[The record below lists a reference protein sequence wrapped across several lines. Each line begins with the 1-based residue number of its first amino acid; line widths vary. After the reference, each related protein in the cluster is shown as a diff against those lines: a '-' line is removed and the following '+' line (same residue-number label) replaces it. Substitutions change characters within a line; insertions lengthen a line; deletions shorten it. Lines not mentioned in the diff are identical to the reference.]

1 MTTDSAGCTMTAQ
14 LVALAFDA
22 MAPNELARFWA
33 HALRWNIRR
42 GRWRRVELVPT
53 DATSFRL
60 LFRPGAHQKVGQNR
74 IHFDLT
80 TTSLDDQNDTV
91 AELLAIGATH
101 IDIGQDPN
109 DTHVV
114 LADPEGNEFCIIE
127 PSNRFLASCPR
138 LGAVN
143 CDGTRALG
151 CFFSEAL
158 GWPLV
163 WDQDEETAI
172 QAPDGTG
179 PKITWSGPPL
189 MPRLGKERFHFHLAP
204 TPRTSA
210 QATLDRLLALGRHP
224 PRHGRRLPRCDRAG
238 RCRRQRVLPRR
249 AVARPTG
256 LGAG

>member
-1 MTTDSAGCTMTAQ
+1 MPLMALIPAR
-14 LVALAFDA
+14 LVAVTLDA
-22 MAPNELARFWA
+22 VAPDRLSRFWA
-33 HALRWNIRR
+33 RALRWDV
-42 GRWRRVELVPT
+42 GDAGGGAFEMAPT

-60 LFRPGAHQKVGQNR
+60 LFRPAAAQKVGQNR

-80 TTSLDDQNDTV
+80 STSLDDQRDTV

-101 IDIGQDPN
+101 IDIGQHRD

-114 LADPEGNEFCIIE
+114 LADPEGNELCIIE
-127 PSNRFLASCPR
+127 PFNRFLASCPR

-151 CFFSEAL
+151 HFFSHAL

-172 QAPDGTG
+172 QAPDGNG

-189 MPRLGKERFHFHLAP
+189 MPKLGKEPPPAS
-204 TPRTSA
+204 RTA
-210 QATLDRLLALGRHP
+210 
-224 PRHGRRLPRCDRAG
+224 AG
-238 RCRRQRVLPRR
+238 HEP
-249 AVARPTG
+249 
-256 LGAG
+256 